1 MDPDPVPGAQHAP
14 EPDASEH
21 TGLVLHPQTPRS
33 LRVRRSALQATRDLL
48 GEGGLGAAT
57 IDAIAGRS
65 GVSKATLYKHWPS
78 RIAIA
83 AEAFGRDMA
92 EAVPGSD
99 TGTTLG
105 DLREQVRLTSA
116 FYASPEGQVYRELVA
131 ACVQDAGGAAY
142 FRAYFLA
149 GRRRAFARLWAR
161 GVERGDVRADV
172 DVDTATDLLFGP
184 LLFRLMTGH
193 RPLSEDAADAVT
205 DAALRGLLPV
215 TTTSEERNPA

>member
-1 MDPDPVPGAQHAP
+1 MDPTG
-14 EPDASEH
+14 EPDPSEQ

-33 LRVRRSALQATRDLL
+33 LRVHDSALHATRELL
-48 GEGGLGAAT
+48 HEGGLAAAS

-92 EAVPGSD
+92 QAVPASD
-99 TGTTLG
+99 TGTTVG
-105 DLREQVRLTSA
+105 DLRDQVRRTSA
-116 FYASPEGQVYRELVA
+116 FYASPEGTVFRELVA
-131 ACVQDAGGAAY
+131 ACVVDAGGAAY

-149 GRRRAFARLWAR
+149 ARRRSWERMWAR

-172 DVDTATDLLFGP
+172 DADTATDLLFGP

-193 RPLSEDAADAVT
+193 RPLSDEGADAIT
-205 DAALRGLLPV
+205 DAALHGLLPA
-215 TTTSEERNPA
+215 T